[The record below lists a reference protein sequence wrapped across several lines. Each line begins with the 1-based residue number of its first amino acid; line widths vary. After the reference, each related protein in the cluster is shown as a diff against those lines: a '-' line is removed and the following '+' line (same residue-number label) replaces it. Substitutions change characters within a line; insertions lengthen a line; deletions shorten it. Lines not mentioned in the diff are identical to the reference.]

1 MNDAGEVPAWTSMTA
16 EQAQRWDQLLR
27 GIAAAIAPGPRFVVV
42 DGHRHVPVFVDRLA
56 ATLAAM
62 GQDSARLS
70 DQNPFLDQDAAQ
82 TNRQANIV
90 ALAYGRHWRIRPPPG
105 RDWDV
110 VIWLRTPPPT
120 GTLRDVER
128 DAHIVVD
135 LHDPTWPVIR
145 RIDESLAD
153 NRGWYLSEMQAFF
166 AVRAAT
172 WDAKFGADLPAYV
185 HAISQIGIRVGST
198 VLDVGCGTGRALLAL
213 RAVVGL
219 SGHVVG
225 IDYTAQMLAA
235 ARDSGR
241 ADHALLI
248 RADALHLPL
257 PDALAD
263 AVFAAGLIG
272 HLPEVEAGLFELAR
286 VTADRG
292 RLALFHPSGRAALAA
307 RHGRTLRPDEPLSE
321 GPLHGALRRTGWH
334 MDEYDDAD
342 HRFFA
347 LATRQPRQLNE

>member
-1 MNDAGEVPAWTSMTA
+1 MTT

-42 DGHRHVPVFVDRLA
+42 DGHRHAPMFVDRLA
-56 ATLAAM
+56 TTLAAM
-62 GQDSARLS
+62 GRDWARLS
-70 DQNPFLDQDAAQ
+70 DQDPFLDEDAVL
-82 TNRQANIV
+82 TNREANVV
-90 ALAYGRHWRIRPPPG
+90 ALAYGHRWRTRPPPG
-105 RDWDV
+105 RNWDV
-110 VIWLRTPPPT
+110 VIWLRTPPPA

-145 RIDESLAD
+145 RIDEGLAD
-153 NRGWYLSEMQAFF
+153 NRGWYLSEMRAFF

-172 WDAKFGADLPAYV
+172 WDVTFGADLPAYI
-185 HAISQIGIRVGST
+185 HAISQVGMPTGGT
-198 VLDVGCGTGRALLAL
+198 VLDVGCGTGRALPAL
-213 RAVVGL
+213 RAVVGQG
-219 SGHVVG
+219 GHVVG
-225 IDYTAQMLAA
+225 IDYTEQMLAA

-241 ADHALLI
+241 ADDAHLV

-257 PDALAD
+257 PDAVAD

-272 HLPEVEAGLFELAR
+272 HLPEVETGLLELAR
-286 VTADRG
+286 VTVYGG

-307 RHGRTLRPDEPLSE
+307 RHGRTLSPEEPLSE
-321 GPLHGALRRTGWH
+321 GPLREALRRTGWH
-334 MDEYDDAD
+334 LDEYDDAD

-347 LATRQPRQLNE
+347 LATRQPHQVNE